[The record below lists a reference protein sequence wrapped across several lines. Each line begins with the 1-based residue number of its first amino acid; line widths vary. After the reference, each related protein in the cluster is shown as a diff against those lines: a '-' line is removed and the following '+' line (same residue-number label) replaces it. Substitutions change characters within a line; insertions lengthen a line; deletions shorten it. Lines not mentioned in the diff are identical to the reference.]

1 MTGDAQEPKPC
12 KVETARHFYIE
23 SEDDIRQIEGLASA
37 IQVIG
42 AHPDAG
48 SDYVHAIGVEIE
60 KRIKA
65 IRERGRA
72 TPGGVIARSTTSH
85 RRCVDAA
92 HALSGLPVFLVRRS
106 CSIRL
111 ARTPDY

>member
-1 MTGDAQEPKPC
+1 MTGDAQEPKRQ
-12 KVETARHFYIE
+12 VETARHFYIE

-72 TPGGVIARSTTSH
+72 TPG
-85 RRCVDAA
+85 AA
-92 HALSGLPVFLVRRS
+92 A
-106 CSIRL
+106 
-111 ARTPDY
+111 